1 MKKREV
7 AKIRRKKKKI
17 AKKKKKKKGKSVKTN
32 LKRVTNKNC
41 RETVQGQYGYLQSK
55 LSNQLDT
62 GNNNKKIDT
71 LVIENCA
78 IHLRYAVGSKKTKK
92 NNS

>member
-7 AKIRRKKKKI
+7 AKRRRKKKKI

-62 GNNNKKIDT
+62 GNNNKKIDP

-78 IHLRYAVGSKKTKK
+78 IHLR
-92 NNS
+92 